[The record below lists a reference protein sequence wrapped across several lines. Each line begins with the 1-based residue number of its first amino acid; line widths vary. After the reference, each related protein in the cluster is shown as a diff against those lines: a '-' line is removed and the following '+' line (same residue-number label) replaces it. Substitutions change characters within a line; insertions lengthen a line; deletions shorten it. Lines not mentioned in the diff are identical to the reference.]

1 MEQWLAGQYH
11 RLTERP
17 RRLPQQRPADADSP
31 PIDPWEA
38 AIAQARTEIRDL
50 IESGDIDHAELF
62 EPWLEQGAADIFT
75 DQPEDRC
82 TGRGSGRER
91 TRLPDRVRVDSAGVT
106 L

>member
-17 RRLPQQRPADADSP
+17 RRLPQQRPADADPP

-50 IESGDIDHAELF
+50 IESGDLDHDEMF
-62 EPWLEQGAADIFT
+62 EPWLEQWAADIFH
-75 DQPEDRC
+75 DQ
-82 TGRGSGRER
+82 TAER
-91 TRLPDRVRVDSAGVT
+91 
-106 L
+106 